1 MGPRAEFTLA
11 LRNAPPPPRQVTRE
25 TELFLEP
32 PQPPLRNA
40 GSTGTLTEPEERAII
55 YRGMLYC
62 PRARILAALG
72 ACCRHWLSFLSSMP
86 WFPRQ
91 PASSP

>member
-40 GSTGTLTEPEERAII
+40 GSTGTLTEPEETGRRRCAEDTGLTESFHDRVGVQDALFDPLGNLVAFPG
-55 YRGMLYC
+55 RG
-62 PRARILAALG
+62 
-72 ACCRHWLSFLSSMP
+72 
-86 WFPRQ
+86 
-91 PASSP
+91 